1 MPSLPPAGL
10 HAMMMRKIVKEGI
23 AAEIPYWWIAPE
35 RGIRKPHL
43 KIMTIL
49 CAQFCAS
56 WLISSQNDD
65 KLECRAGQYRNA
77 IYMKNAEMLVMLLRT

>member
-1 MPSLPPAGL
+1 
-10 HAMMMRKIVKEGI
+10 MMMRKIVKEGI
-23 AAEIPYWWIAPE
+23 AAEIPYRWIALG

-43 KIMTIL
+43 KIMTSL

-56 WLISSQNDD
+56 WLTSSENADRI
-65 KLECRAGQYRNA
+65 ECRAGQYRNA